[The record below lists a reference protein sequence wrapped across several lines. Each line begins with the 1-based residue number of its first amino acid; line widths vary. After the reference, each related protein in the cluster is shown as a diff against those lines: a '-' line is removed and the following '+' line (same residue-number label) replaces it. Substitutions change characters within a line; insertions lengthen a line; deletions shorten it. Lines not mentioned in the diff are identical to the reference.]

1 MFNTNPSRQ
10 ALSDNQLRVLPLTA
24 GEPKIGDASF
34 RQPFL
39 TAKRKV
45 VVPMDLKTLAPDT
58 TSSVLVRVICSL
70 AGPS

>member
-34 RQPFL
+34 RQPLL

-45 VVPMDLKTLAPDT
+45 VVPMNLKTSGTRHHLE
-58 TSSVLVRVICSL
+58 C
-70 AGPS
+70 AGSRNLLP